1 MNPRREKLMKLKL
14 TFPILMAALIATIAC
29 GRLMSHAQATPRRVE
44 VVAKRFEF
52 TPSEITLKKG
62 EPVILVLTSKDVQHG
77 LKLDA
82 FNQVVIA
89 KKGESSQVEFTPGEA
104 GTFVAQCASFCGAGH
119 GSMKLTVHVTE

>member
-1 MNPRREKLMKLKL
+1 MKLRFTAPL
-14 TFPILMAALIATIAC
+14 LIVALFVTLLGA
-29 GRLMSHAQATPRRVE
+29 RLMSHAEGTPRRVE
-44 VVAKRFEF
+44 VAAKRFDF
-52 TPSEITLKKG
+52 SPSEITLKKG

-89 KKGESSQVEFTPGEA
+89 KKGQSNQVEFTPEEA
-104 GTFVAQCASFCGAGH
+104 GTFIAQCASFCGPGH

>member
-1 MNPRREKLMKLKL
+1 MKLKL
-14 TFPILMAALIATIAC
+14 TLPILMAALIATIAC
-29 GRLMSHAQATPRRVE
+29 ARLMSHAQATPRRVE

-89 KKGESSQVEFTPGEA
+89 KKGASSQVQFTPAEV
-104 GTFVAQCASFCGAGH
+104 GTFIAQCASFCGAGH

>member
-1 MNPRREKLMKLKL
+1 MKQRREKLMKPNL
-14 TFPILMAALIATIAC
+14 TSRLLIVALFTTLSC
-29 GRLMSHAQATPRRVE
+29 VRLMSRAQEAPRRVE
-44 VVAKRFEF
+44 IVAKRFEF
-52 TPSEITLKKG
+52 SPGGITLKKG

-89 KKGESSQVEFTPGEA
+89 KKGASSQVQFTPAEA

>member
-1 MNPRREKLMKLKL
+1 MEPRREKPMKLKL
-14 TFPILMAALIATIAC
+14 TLPIFMAALIATIAC
-29 GRLMSHAQATPRRVE
+29 ARLMSHAQATPQRVE

-89 KKGESSQVEFTPGEA
+89 KKGESSQVEFTPSEA

>member
-1 MNPRREKLMKLKL
+1 MKLKL
-14 TFPILMAALIATIAC
+14 TFPILMAALITTIAC
-29 GRLMSHAQATPRRVE
+29 ARLMSHAQEQPRRVE
-44 VVAKRFEF
+44 VVAKRFDF

-82 FNQVVIA
+82 FKKGQSNQV
-89 KKGESSQVEFTPGEA
+89 QFTPNEA

>member
-1 MNPRREKLMKLKL
+1 MKLKL
-14 TFPILMAALIATIAC
+14 TFPIFMVALIATIVSA
-29 GRLMSHAQATPRRVE
+29 RLMSHAQETPRRVE

-82 FNQVVIA
+82 FDKVLIA
-89 KKGESSQVEFTPGEA
+89 KKGESSQVEFTPNEV

-119 GSMKLTVHVTE
+119 GSMKLTVQVTE

>member
-1 MNPRREKLMKLKL
+1 MKQRRKKRMKLNL
-14 TFPILMAALIATIAC
+14 TPRILIVALIATIAC
-29 GRLMSHAQATPRRVE
+29 ARLMSHAQEPPRRVE

-62 EPVILVLTSKDVQHG
+62 EPVTLVLTSKDVQHG

-89 KKGESSQVEFTPGEA
+89 KKGESSQVEFTPNEA

>member
-1 MNPRREKLMKLKL
+1 MKLKL
-14 TFPILMAALIATIAC
+14 TFPILMAALIATMAC
-29 GRLMSHAQATPRRVE
+29 ARPKSHAQATPQRVE

-62 EPVILVLTSKDVQHG
+62 EPVVLVLTSKDVQHG

-82 FNQVVIA
+82 FNKVIIA
-89 KKGESSQVEFTPGEA
+89 KKGESSQAEFTPTEA
-104 GTFVAQCASFCGAGH
+104 GTFVAQCASFCGSGH

>member
-1 MNPRREKLMKLKL
+1 MKLKL
-14 TFPILMAALIATIAC
+14 TFPILMVALIATIAC
-29 GRLMSHAQATPRRVE
+29 ARLMSHAQATPRRVE
-44 VVAKRFEF
+44 VIAKRFDF

-89 KKGESSQVEFTPGEA
+89 KKGESSQAQFTPAEV

>member
-1 MNPRREKLMKLKL
+1 MKLKL
-14 TFPILMAALIATIAC
+14 TFPILMVALIATIAC
-29 GRLMSHAQATPRRVE
+29 ARLMSHAQESPRRIE
-44 VVAKRFEF
+44 IAAKRFEF

-82 FNQVVIA
+82 FNKVVIA
-89 KKGESSQVEFTPGEA
+89 KKGQSSQVEFTPTET

>member
-1 MNPRREKLMKLKL
+1 MEPRREKPMKLKL
-14 TFPILMAALIATIAC
+14 TLPILMAPLIATIAC
-29 GRLMSHAQATPRRVE
+29 ARLMSHAQATPQRVE

-89 KKGESSQVEFTPGEA
+89 KKGESSQVEFTPSEA

>member
-1 MNPRREKLMKLKL
+1 
-14 TFPILMAALIATIAC
+14 MAALITTIAWA
-29 GRLMSHAQATPRRVE
+29 RRMSEAKKHPRRVE
-44 VVAKRFEF
+44 VVAKRFDF

-89 KKGESSQVEFTPGEA
+89 KKGQSNQVQFTPTEA
-104 GTFVAQCASFCGAGH
+104 GTFVAQCAVFCGPGH